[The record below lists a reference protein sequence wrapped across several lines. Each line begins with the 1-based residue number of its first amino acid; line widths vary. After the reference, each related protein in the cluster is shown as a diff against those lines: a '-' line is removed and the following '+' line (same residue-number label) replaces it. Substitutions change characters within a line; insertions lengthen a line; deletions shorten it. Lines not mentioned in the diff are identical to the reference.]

1 MRLLIPALLIP
12 ILVTAQEH
20 GLRPTKL
27 VVRNALVIEGN
38 GTPASGP
45 RDIFI
50 EGDTITQIAPSLAAT
65 ASQPSGTVIIDARGR
80 YVMPGL
86 INLHGHVQ
94 DERAGIK
101 MPSEYQLKLWLA
113 SGITTVRDLGSDFAK
128 SSALREQSKLGQVA
142 APRLFL
148 YRTFSQAPA
157 PRTPDEARE
166 RIRLFKREGADGVK
180 FFDLYRD
187 IMEAALDEAHRQG
200 LRGAHHAA
208 IAETNAWD
216 DIKFGMTTIEHWY
229 GIPDAALPNGV
240 QSFPAGFNVAREI
253 DRFRY
258 SGRLWREANPTKL
271 LEVLDGMVK
280 ANVGWDPTLNIYEA
294 ARDLQ
299 RYQNQPWFPEYL
311 HPALE
316 RFFAPNPEYHGSFF
330 EHWTTTDEA
339 YWRENYRLWMAAVR
353 EFARRGGI
361 VGVGEDTGFIYNL
374 YGFGLI
380 RGLELHQEAGFAPLQ
395 VIQHATANNGHLLGQ
410 GNRLGRLRVGYAA
423 DLLILNGNP
432 LEDFKFLYP
441 PVGDAKAGIE
451 WTIKDGIPY
460 SVPQLIGEVKGIVSA
475 AKKK

>member
-1 MRLLIPALLIP
+1 MLLM
-12 ILVTAQEH
+12 AQAPELPSPEH
-20 GLRPTKL
+20 GRRPARL
-27 VVRNALVIEGN
+27 IVRNALLIEGN

-50 EGDTITQIAPSLAAT
+50 EGGTITQIAPSRAAS
-65 ASQPSGTVIIDARGR
+65 ASQPAGTAIIDARGR

-94 DERAGIK
+94 DERAGIP
-101 MPSEYQLKLWLA
+101 MVPEYQLKLWLA

-128 SSALREQSKLGQVA
+128 SAVLREQSRLGQVV

-187 IMEAALDEAHRQG
+187 IMEAALDEAHQQG

-229 GIPDAALPNGV
+229 GIPDAALEKGV

-258 SGRLWREANPTKL
+258 SGRLWREANPAKL

-353 EFARRGGI
+353 EFGRRGGVI
-361 VGVGEDTGFIYNL
+361 GVGEDTGFIYNV

-410 GNRLGRLRVGYAA
+410 GHRLGRLRVGYAA
-423 DLLILNGNP
+423 DLLVLNGNP

-460 SVPQLIGEVKGIVSA
+460 SVPKLIAEVKGLVSA

>member
-1 MRLLIPALLIP
+1 MIAIVFEMWL
-12 ILVTAQEH
+12 TAQAPEH
-20 GLRPTKL
+20 GRRPARM

-45 RDIFI
+45 RDIFL
-50 EGDTITQIAPSLAAT
+50 EGDTIVQIAPSRAAT
-65 ASQPSGTVIIDARGR
+65 ANQPAGTVVIDAAGR

-86 INLHGHVQ
+86 INAHGHFQ
-94 DERAGIK
+94 DERAGLK
-101 MPSEYQLKLWLA
+101 MPAEYQLKLWLA

-128 SSALREQSKLGQVA
+128 SSVVREQSKLGQIV
-142 APRLFL
+142 APRFFL
-148 YRTFSQAPA
+148 YRTFGQA
-157 PRTPDEARE
+157 RTPEEARD

-180 FFDLYRD
+180 FFDLYRE
-187 IMEAALDEAHRQG
+187 IMEAALDEVHKLG
-200 LRGAHHAA
+200 LRSAHHAA

-216 DIKFGMTTIEHWY
+216 DIKFGTTTIEHWY
-229 GIPDAALPNGV
+229 GIPDAALEQGV
-240 QSFPAGFNVAREI
+240 QGFPADYNVSREI

-258 SGRLWREANPTKL
+258 AGRLWREANPEKL
-271 LEVLDGMVK
+271 KAVLEGMVK

-353 EFARRGGI
+353 EFGRRGGVI
-361 VGVGEDTGFIYNL
+361 GVGEDTGFIYNV

-395 VIQHATANNGHLLGQ
+395 VIQQATANNGYLLGQ
-410 GNRLGRLRVGYAA
+410 GQRLGRLRVGYAA

-441 PVGDAKAGIE
+441 PVGSAKAGIE

-460 SVPQLIGEVKGIVSA
+460 SVARLVAEVKEIVRA
-475 AKKK
+475 AKK